1 MSTVPMA
8 SIHTRSS
15 RKSDSFTTRSSTRS
29 NVAPPPSSNNDAHNR
44 LRQSNI
50 GRRKRSREDDSED
63 EDTIK
68 NKKAKITVQFK
79 PRSQAQSKTRSL
91 VIKDSATSDVLCTP
105 ASPPPETQ
113 EDATPLTK
121 PPPPLRDPP
130 IHHQKV
136 SNGLKHELDRLQPN
150 AADLKDDKRKLR
162 STEGTRFKSELSA
175 YFPEY
180 DEVIGNEPKDDYILT
195 IDTPI
200 IIIDSATKNAPKHP
214 SPRKAQL
221 KEEPLRVKEFPSSLF
236 DDVND
241 AQRVDYSFL
250 ARSYVED
257 NAVDPLSDEY
267 FEKLHKKPERQE
279 KAIRN
284 SDKGRAQHEKDQI
297 VRLLEGLQGHDW
309 LKLMGVN
316 GVTDSRRRE
325 YEPAREHF
333 IKGCEAILE
342 KFRNWKDEE
351 KRRKLEKE
359 QAVAEADADSD
370 MDDSRSNG
378 DPPDFSDTDASAAR
392 QLHEENIARSA
403 PRRDRR
409 KTNTVVVY
417 NEPEP
422 EREFKSFFSKPY
434 LRTAALGKHRRSNRS
449 VSAWGHPIPEVPDQD
464 FDLPE
469 EYRDEETLRTHA
481 RRKRLN
487 RRLA

>member
-1 MSTVPMA
+1 
-8 SIHTRSS
+8 
-15 RKSDSFTTRSSTRS
+15 
-29 NVAPPPSSNNDAHNR
+29 
-44 LRQSNI
+44 
-50 GRRKRSREDDSED
+50 
-63 EDTIK
+63 
-68 NKKAKITVQFK
+68 
-79 PRSQAQSKTRSL
+79 
-91 VIKDSATSDVLCTP
+91 
-105 ASPPPETQ
+105 
-113 EDATPLTK
+113 
-121 PPPPLRDPP
+121 
-130 IHHQKV
+130 
-136 SNGLKHELDRLQPN
+136 
-150 AADLKDDKRKLR
+150 
-162 STEGTRFKSELSA
+162 
-175 YFPEY
+175 
-180 DEVIGNEPKDDYILT
+180 
-195 IDTPI
+195 
-200 IIIDSATKNAPKHP
+200 
-214 SPRKAQL
+214 
-221 KEEPLRVKEFPSSLF
+221 
-236 DDVND
+236 
-241 AQRVDYSFL
+241 VDYSFL
-250 ARSYVED
+250 AKNNVEE

-267 FEKLHKKPERQE
+267 FQKLHKKPERQE

-297 VRLLEGLQGHDW
+297 IRLLEGLQGHDW

-316 GVTDSRRRE
+316 GVTDSRKKE

-359 QAVAEADADSD
+359 QAMADADADSD
-370 MDDSRSNG
+370 MDDARSNG

-417 NEPEP
+417 HEPEP

-449 VSAWGHPIPEVPDQD
+449 VFAWGHPIPEVPDQD
-464 FDLPE
+464 FYLPE

-487 RRLA
+487 RRVSKN